1 MQSIE
6 NKIIRKIY
14 GKGRGWSFSQKDFM
28 ELGSPG
34 AIDLSLARLNNTG
47 KIRRIARGLYDY
59 PAYSQLLE
67 CQLSPDLFQTAHA
80 LARKFNW
87 QIQPNGAAALNKLGL
102 SNQVPGKII
111 FLSDGPKRSYDIMG
125 TALEFKKTGLKA
137 SKLNYPESEIIVQAL
152 KALEAKRI
160 DEDIIK
166 KIRKHFSPAERKR
179 ILKDTKYITGW
190 IYEIIKKICN
200 NDED

>member
-6 NKIIRKIY
+6 DKIISKIY
-14 GKGRGWSFSQKDFM
+14 GKGMGWTFSQKDFI

-34 AIDLSLARLNNTG
+34 AIDISLSRLNNAG

-59 PAYSQLLE
+59 PAYSKLLE
-67 CQLSPDLFQTAHA
+67 CQLSADIFQAAQA

-87 QIQPNGAAALNKLGL
+87 RIQPTGTAALNKLGL
-102 SNQVPGKII
+102 STQVPGKII

-125 TALEFKKTGLKA
+125 TKLEFKKTGLKE
-137 SKLNYPESEIIVQAL
+137 SKLKYPESEIVVQAL
-152 KALEAKRI
+152 KTLEAKRI
-160 DEDIIK
+160 NEDIIN

-179 ILKDTKYITGW
+179 ILKNTKYITGW

-200 NDED
+200 EDAN